1 MKRKPAKNIC
11 IKEAI
16 MAVGIVVVK
25 QYERMVVLKWGV
37 HDRTSTAGFRF
48 VVPVVET
55 GRVVDLRERV
65 RRVPTQKY
73 ITSDNVV
80 VDMDF
85 VLYFRVIPEEAE
97 KSVLSVENVEQAVT
111 NTAVADLRSVI
122 GSTSLAEALAERERI
137 RDTLQMQLDEET
149 GRWGVKVTQVAIN
162 EIDPPPGVK
171 AAMEREKSA
180 AAIKTAEI
188 TESEGHRQAQVN
200 RAEGEKQAAILQ
212 AEGQRQSEILQAE
225 GDQQAAVLRAQGFS
239 NALDQI
245 YQVANT
251 VDAKTMSL
259 QYFDT
264 LKSLGDS
271 PSTKFIFPMEFT
283 SMLQPF
289 LGLGDGRNQQQANNA
304 S

>member
-1 MKRKPAKNIC
+1 
-11 IKEAI
+11 

-25 QYERMVVLKWGV
+25 QYERLVVLQWGKLDQV
-37 HDRTSTAGFRF
+37 GGPGFHL
-48 VVPVVET
+48 VIPPIYN
-55 GRVVDLRERV
+55 GRIVDLRERV

-85 VLYFRVIPEEAE
+85 VIYFRILETDAE
-97 KSVLSVENVEQAVT
+97 KSVLNVENVEAAVI
-111 NTAVADLRSVI
+111 NLAVSTLRAVI
-122 GSTSLAEALAERERI
+122 GATSLGEALAERERI
-137 RDTLQMQLDEET
+137 GNSLQIRLDEST
-149 GRWGVKVTQVAIN
+149 GRWGVKVTGVEVN
-162 EIDPPPGVK
+162 EIDPPVGVK
-171 AAMEREKSA
+171 SAMEREKSA
-180 AAIKTAEI
+180 EAIKTADI
-188 TESEGHRQAQVN
+188 TESEGQRQAQIN

-225 GDQQAAVLRAQGFS
+225 GDQQAAVLRAEGFS
-239 NALDQI
+239 AALDRI

-251 VDAKTMSL
+251 VDVKTMSL

-264 LKSLGDS
+264 LKSLGSS

-289 LGLGDGRNQQQANNA
+289 LGLGGGKSQQDNDGQ